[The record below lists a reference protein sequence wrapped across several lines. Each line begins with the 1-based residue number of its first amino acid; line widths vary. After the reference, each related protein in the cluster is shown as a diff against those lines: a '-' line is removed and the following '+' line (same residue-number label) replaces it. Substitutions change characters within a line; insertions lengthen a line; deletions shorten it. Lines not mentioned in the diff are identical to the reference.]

1 MNFSDDQ
8 ETPASIPLAP
18 LIDIMFLLVCFF
30 AVSQIHAQYDREMDL
45 TLPTGQTSQTP
56 QTLPGEIV
64 INVMRDNSYKILG
77 QSYSAAQIGD
87 KLKRLAASFPGQ
99 SIIIRGDAKAEHH
112 AVVAILDECR
122 KADIYKI
129 RIATLDPEESP

>member
-1 MNFSDDQ
+1 MDFSSNE
-8 ETPASIPLAP
+8 ETAVGIPLAP

-45 TLPTGQTSQTP
+45 TLPTGLTSQTP

-64 INVMRDNSYKILG
+64 INIMRDGTYKINGFAYNTAEIG
-77 QSYSAAQIGD
+77 Q
-87 KLKRLAASFPGQ
+87 KLKVLSASFPGQ
-99 SIIIRGDAKAEHH
+99 SIIIRGDADARH
-112 AVVAILDECR
+112 ASVVAILDECR

-129 RIATLDPEESP
+129 RIATLDPKESP

>member
-1 MNFSDDQ
+1 MDFSSN
-8 ETPASIPLAP
+8 EEGAVGIPLAP

-64 INVMRDNSYKILG
+64 INVMKDGSYRIVG
-77 QSYSAAQIGD
+77 QSYSVAEIGV
-87 KLKRLAASFPGQ
+87 KLKRLAEAFPGQ
-99 SIIIRGDAKAEHH
+99 SIIIRGDANARH
-112 AVVAILDECR
+112 ASVVAILDECR

-129 RIATLDPEESP
+129 RIATLDPEGTP